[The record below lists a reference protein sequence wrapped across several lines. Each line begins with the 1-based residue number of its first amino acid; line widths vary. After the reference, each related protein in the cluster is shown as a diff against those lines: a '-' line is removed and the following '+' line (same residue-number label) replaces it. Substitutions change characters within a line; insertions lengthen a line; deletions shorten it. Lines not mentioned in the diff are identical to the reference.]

1 MDNLIS
7 QIRSEHIKGIEAKQ
21 EEIYR
26 IFYEK
31 MRAIYNAQLTNGVK
45 FVNDNILDAKNRRI
59 QALKEYEKALKEAEN
74 LIKHYT
80 DEHYN
85 NTDDFFKT
93 LEEGIKAV
101 KTLNKDRAMLSLVK
115 NTTIELKE
123 VIKNSQDQ
131 YRTFLLSKLD
141 EARKNW
147 QIYSNS
153 INGPE
158 HQDVFPKTIKLIN
171 ESLEKIKNAIDN
183 STTITIKELE
193 DLVKENNDVDGKY
206 TSTKIPEWNAF
217 IKKFDSAFEELEAIK
232 KDYKKETIVKLGK
245 DKYQDNDLVL
255 NPAFEANSV
264 YQKAKEYKESGKL
277 SVEKNLKIS
286 KEHITKIKAEIEEIK
301 QLVNYYET
309 KWNQAK
315 TNLDN
320 TIKTVEEYIT
330 NNPSATNIDQ
340 LQALL
345 NSTKEAIETSKLEE
359 VNLTKLQQ
367 LDKDLEAKYQE
378 VLNKNNSLAAAKNKL
393 QSSIEKVENHLNS
406 RNSLDNLDN
415 SYYSNLMQN
424 EKIDYNEN
432 SSTAASKK
440 DLKSILDSM
449 KNIVKGNDENAIN
462 HNVQFGQKLI
472 DAIEEK
478 RTEDIVAKQNTL
490 KDKLNEYNALKDSLK
505 SLSSKDYYGAQITN
519 LEANSTADEDADRI
533 TKLARA
539 NLIKESQKSI
549 VNTKVELEKLI
560 ANLTKIKTDREALI
574 QQANDQYNTN
584 KDKFAELQKQLN
596 DLNITPATTADYNT
610 KVKPKL
616 EAANNKN
623 ELLKEVSKD
632 QNNSNITA
640 KINDS
645 KVAIQ
650 DLENVVNNYKTALNN
665 KIKENI
671 SAIKELVQYIRNN
684 TNNLTLPA
692 NFVTNLKAVEDNQ
705 DSTDIAILNQTK
717 TQSEAL
723 IKELTDLINTAV
735 ATVNNKA
742 QDTNQKVEEEKAKN
756 ETWMTAAQVREIQQ
770 LFDNSQALFNEV
782 KNAANNKDQ
791 IKDVGVDNLTNN
803 ITKAEAKLKEIQN
816 KKAEFKQENTNL
828 RNQISELMND
838 LKVQADTLPNEFNE
852 HILATHSSIKTIQ
865 EYYENTYSK
874 IKNQEWEN
882 KNINDLQAIKDILD
896 GYKQSLDNYKNEAAA
911 AYRNE
916 LKEQIQKSNN
926 KVQKLTTAND
936 ELTGINKVKNYSDLI
951 TKLNN
956 QKKAEYQELID
967 QNNNV
972 LKTLKD
978 ALIEIKNSNNLVETL
993 INEVVNEKC
1002 NSINAIIKKYE
1013 DQLEAINNSIYSD
1026 LYEDITTSLHLDFL
1040 NSLAT
1045 LKNKYPDNLNK
1056 VIKLSEVK
1064 RDYEEIKSKLDDLN
1078 NRLAATQNERN
1089 NILAELRLNF
1099 DKINSYAN
1107 YLDADTKL
1115 PLTKALINDAN
1126 NNLENHF
1133 SSMTLKY
1140 LKAEKSASGQYTK
1153 VINEINQY
1161 EADLN
1166 VALQEI
1172 INEVKDAK
1180 YQKIDDIISN
1190 NSSVFLA
1197 DKDDYKKTI
1206 APVKQKANN
1215 GVNDLKTLIT
1225 TIKDA
1230 NEKLVAIKALGNR
1243 ILTKINTE
1251 FNNRINRLKTIA
1263 NETDGFLSPKVAD
1276 GKYEGSIL
1284 HGIKQSNDEI
1294 IKIIKTKIDTIM
1306 NNNSNLA
1313 YLVKIDNSSDK
1324 TIEKL
1329 DQLIARATQFKD
1341 NAITKTNEYERAWE
1355 EAKNENLQKLDEANG
1370 IIQFLN
1376 DKKTTSTI
1384 TSEEQTA
1391 LTALNTAKQNYDRII
1406 ENNIDHKSKT
1416 KIEDATNHLNDALN
1430 TARQELKNSQKTT
1443 AIINLKNLK
1452 SEINADLAKLKGYSS
1467 LSNDLTKS
1475 IGDSLVQYKASL
1487 QKVIDEIDDLVQ
1499 KINTIGFVQS
1509 EYDTVY
1515 NKYKDVPNKDE
1526 NIIKFIENKVFVET
1540 KFLNKYDI
1548 ELDEITNQELKDK
1561 VTAKF
1566 NEFKA
1571 DIVNFC
1577 SQNITNYDADVA
1589 TLTTKHQTIQNKWNV
1604 DSEMIKIGKYLKY
1617 VVVKQL

>member
-1 MDNLIS
+1 MSTKTISKATKGLGWVIATAAITGSILLTVIAIKAQNTKKMSDDDFLKNLEIKGQNVSEIYASDAKITNVEYKKDSNYEINVSLEGSNVLKSTAYYKIEITNKNTKAKKSKIVPISGFKKFDEKSIILKGKELFEDKSKLKEYLDNMPKNDSENLKKYISKNKHFIYNEIPSSLKASFKGYSFIQSNGQDAVRVVFVLNGHITNDNLENNIVKKANKEYKNNEKTFEFYLSNLVKQGTSSSEIQARNNLRDLKEKYETLKKEAEVAKSKVTGAIVAEYENVLVSITKNINEIDKILNDATIKAADHVDTLKVNYEKDLLDKNTVDLKATINDAEVTRDNYKAKDETNYNNPIIEFNKAIDQAKIKLASTNIKEINDEISNLKTKKEEFINALKTILTDTQSDSKTKLLESTDYKYLIDDIKARKATFDATLNEDNILSEIENLEVLVQNTQTIDAITPKAIIEANNKLLASLLAYKTALEAKLHKIKQDVIDSTYDKDSLSQFIEYLTKKIKTTNESKALVNKQIDLFKAYLTTPGFVQKYNSLEKDFDKYEAIFNENINKANEFIATLDAGLDQYSNAKDKYSEIKTKVDSLLAEQATRLSSIGTQIVNSALIDFDNYVQKQKALINTSRNNYKTIVTNVYNLFKDSEIYKQYIDDNKAKLTNSTIDVKTAFELLKTLYTKDNEMNQKVAAHSNLATNSYWNSLLDGDLKNNFTIPMQVNADYENYFKLDDHYKMALDIIMDNLIS

-665 KIKENI
+665 KIKEN
-671 SAIKELVQYIRNN
+671 
-684 TNNLTLPA
+684 
-692 NFVTNLKAVEDNQ
+692 
-705 DSTDIAILNQTK
+705 
-717 TQSEAL
+717 
-723 IKELTDLINTAV
+723 
-735 ATVNNKA
+735 
-742 QDTNQKVEEEKAKN
+742 
-756 ETWMTAAQVREIQQ
+756 
-770 LFDNSQALFNEV
+770 
-782 KNAANNKDQ
+782 
-791 IKDVGVDNLTNN
+791 
-803 ITKAEAKLKEIQN
+803 
-816 KKAEFKQENTNL
+816 
-828 RNQISELMND
+828 
-838 LKVQADTLPNEFNE
+838 
-852 HILATHSSIKTIQ
+852 
-865 EYYENTYSK
+865 
-874 IKNQEWEN
+874 
-882 KNINDLQAIKDILD
+882 
-896 GYKQSLDNYKNEAAA
+896 
-911 AYRNE
+911 
-916 LKEQIQKSNN
+916 
-926 KVQKLTTAND
+926 
-936 ELTGINKVKNYSDLI
+936 
-951 TKLNN
+951 
-956 QKKAEYQELID
+956 
-967 QNNNV
+967 
-972 LKTLKD
+972 
-978 ALIEIKNSNNLVETL
+978 
-993 INEVVNEKC
+993 
-1002 NSINAIIKKYE
+1002 
-1013 DQLEAINNSIYSD
+1013 
-1026 LYEDITTSLHLDFL
+1026 
-1040 NSLAT
+1040 
-1045 LKNKYPDNLNK
+1045 
-1056 VIKLSEVK
+1056 
-1064 RDYEEIKSKLDDLN
+1064 
-1078 NRLAATQNERN
+1078 
-1089 NILAELRLNF
+1089 
-1099 DKINSYAN
+1099 
-1107 YLDADTKL
+1107 
-1115 PLTKALINDAN
+1115 
-1126 NNLENHF
+1126 
-1133 SSMTLKY
+1133 
-1140 LKAEKSASGQYTK
+1140 
-1153 VINEINQY
+1153 
-1161 EADLN
+1161 
-1166 VALQEI
+1166 
-1172 INEVKDAK
+1172 
-1180 YQKIDDIISN
+1180 
-1190 NSSVFLA
+1190 
-1197 DKDDYKKTI
+1197 
-1206 APVKQKANN
+1206 
-1215 GVNDLKTLIT
+1215 
-1225 TIKDA
+1225 
-1230 NEKLVAIKALGNR
+1230 
-1243 ILTKINTE
+1243 
-1251 FNNRINRLKTIA
+1251 
-1263 NETDGFLSPKVAD
+1263 
-1276 GKYEGSIL
+1276 
-1284 HGIKQSNDEI
+1284 
-1294 IKIIKTKIDTIM
+1294 
-1306 NNNSNLA
+1306 
-1313 YLVKIDNSSDK
+1313 
-1324 TIEKL
+1324 
-1329 DQLIARATQFKD
+1329 
-1341 NAITKTNEYERAWE
+1341 
-1355 EAKNENLQKLDEANG
+1355 
-1370 IIQFLN
+1370 
-1376 DKKTTSTI
+1376 
-1384 TSEEQTA
+1384 
-1391 LTALNTAKQNYDRII
+1391 
-1406 ENNIDHKSKT
+1406 
-1416 KIEDATNHLNDALN
+1416 
-1430 TARQELKNSQKTT
+1430 
-1443 AIINLKNLK
+1443 
-1452 SEINADLAKLKGYSS
+1452 
-1467 LSNDLTKS
+1467 
-1475 IGDSLVQYKASL
+1475 
-1487 QKVIDEIDDLVQ
+1487 
-1499 KINTIGFVQS
+1499 
-1509 EYDTVY
+1509 
-1515 NKYKDVPNKDE
+1515 
-1526 NIIKFIENKVFVET
+1526 
-1540 KFLNKYDI
+1540 
-1548 ELDEITNQELKDK
+1548 
-1561 VTAKF
+1561 
-1566 NEFKA
+1566 
-1571 DIVNFC
+1571 
-1577 SQNITNYDADVA
+1577 
-1589 TLTTKHQTIQNKWNV
+1589 
-1604 DSEMIKIGKYLKY
+1604 
-1617 VVVKQL
+1617 

>member
-1 MDNLIS
+1 MSTKTISKATKGLGWVIATAAITGSILLTVIAIKAQNTKKMSDDDFLKNLEIKGQNVSEIYASDAKITNVEYKKDSNYEINVSLEGSNVLKSTAYYKIEITNKNTKAKKSKIVPISGFKKFDEKSIILKGKELFEDKSKLKEYLDNMPKNDSENLKKYISKNKHFIYNEIPSSLKASFKGYSFIQSNGQDAVRVVFVLNGHITNDNLENNIVKKANKEYKNNEKTFEFYLSNLVKQGTSSSEIQARNNLRDLKEKYETLKKEAEVAKSKVTGAIVAEYENVLVSITKNINEIDKILNDATIKAADHVDTLKVNYEKDLLDKNTVDLKATINDAEVTRDNYKAKDETNYNNPIIEFNKAIDQAKIKLASTNIKEINDEISNLKTKKEEFINALKTILTDTQSDSKTKLLESTDYKYLIDDIKARKATFDATLNEDNILSEIENLEVLVQNTQTIDAITPKAIIEANNKLLASLLAYKTALEAKLHKIKQDVIDSTYDKDSLSQFIEYLTKKIKTTNESKALVNKQIDLFKAYLTTPGFVQKYNSLEKDFDKYEAIFNENINKANELIATLDAGLDQYSNAKDKYSEIKTKVDSLLAEQAARLSSIGTQIVNSALIDFDNYVQKQKALINTSRNNYKTIVTNVYNLFKDSEIYKQYIDDNKAKLTNSTIDVKTAFELLKTLYTKDNEMNQKVAAHSNLATNSYWNSLLDGDLKNNFTILMQVNADYENYFKLDDHYKMALDIIMDNLIS

-472 DAIEEK
+472 DAIQEK

-519 LEANSTADEDADRI
+519 LEANSTADEDDDRI

-742 QDTNQKVEEEKAKN
+742 
-756 ETWMTAAQVREIQQ
+756 R
-770 LFDNSQALFNEV
+770 
-782 KNAANNKDQ
+782 
-791 IKDVGVDNLTNN
+791 
-803 ITKAEAKLKEIQN
+803 
-816 KKAEFKQENTNL
+816 
-828 RNQISELMND
+828 
-838 LKVQADTLPNEFNE
+838 
-852 HILATHSSIKTIQ
+852 
-865 EYYENTYSK
+865 Y
-874 IKNQEWEN
+874 
-882 KNINDLQAIKDILD
+882 
-896 GYKQSLDNYKNEAAA
+896 
-911 AYRNE
+911 
-916 LKEQIQKSNN
+916 
-926 KVQKLTTAND
+926 
-936 ELTGINKVKNYSDLI
+936 
-951 TKLNN
+951 
-956 QKKAEYQELID
+956 
-967 QNNNV
+967 
-972 LKTLKD
+972 
-978 ALIEIKNSNNLVETL
+978 
-993 INEVVNEKC
+993 
-1002 NSINAIIKKYE
+1002 
-1013 DQLEAINNSIYSD
+1013 
-1026 LYEDITTSLHLDFL
+1026 
-1040 NSLAT
+1040 
-1045 LKNKYPDNLNK
+1045 
-1056 VIKLSEVK
+1056 
-1064 RDYEEIKSKLDDLN
+1064 KSKSW
-1078 NRLAATQNERN
+1078 RR
-1089 NILAELRLNF
+1089 
-1099 DKINSYAN
+1099 
-1107 YLDADTKL
+1107 
-1115 PLTKALINDAN
+1115 
-1126 NNLENHF
+1126 
-1133 SSMTLKY
+1133 
-1140 LKAEKSASGQYTK
+1140 
-1153 VINEINQY
+1153 
-1161 EADLN
+1161 
-1166 VALQEI
+1166 
-1172 INEVKDAK
+1172 
-1180 YQKIDDIISN
+1180 
-1190 NSSVFLA
+1190 
-1197 DKDDYKKTI
+1197 
-1206 APVKQKANN
+1206 
-1215 GVNDLKTLIT
+1215 
-1225 TIKDA
+1225 
-1230 NEKLVAIKALGNR
+1230 
-1243 ILTKINTE
+1243 
-1251 FNNRINRLKTIA
+1251 
-1263 NETDGFLSPKVAD
+1263 
-1276 GKYEGSIL
+1276 
-1284 HGIKQSNDEI
+1284 
-1294 IKIIKTKIDTIM
+1294 
-1306 NNNSNLA
+1306 
-1313 YLVKIDNSSDK
+1313 
-1324 TIEKL
+1324 
-1329 DQLIARATQFKD
+1329 
-1341 NAITKTNEYERAWE
+1341 
-1355 EAKNENLQKLDEANG
+1355 
-1370 IIQFLN
+1370 
-1376 DKKTTSTI
+1376 
-1384 TSEEQTA
+1384 
-1391 LTALNTAKQNYDRII
+1391 
-1406 ENNIDHKSKT
+1406 KSK
-1416 KIEDATNHLNDALN
+1416 
-1430 TARQELKNSQKTT
+1430 
-1443 AIINLKNLK
+1443 
-1452 SEINADLAKLKGYSS
+1452 
-1467 LSNDLTKS
+1467 
-1475 IGDSLVQYKASL
+1475 
-1487 QKVIDEIDDLVQ
+1487 
-1499 KINTIGFVQS
+1499 
-1509 EYDTVY
+1509 
-1515 NKYKDVPNKDE
+1515 
-1526 NIIKFIENKVFVET
+1526 
-1540 KFLNKYDI
+1540 
-1548 ELDEITNQELKDK
+1548 
-1561 VTAKF
+1561 
-1566 NEFKA
+1566 
-1571 DIVNFC
+1571 
-1577 SQNITNYDADVA
+1577 
-1589 TLTTKHQTIQNKWNV
+1589 KWNMNE
-1604 DSEMIKIGKYLKY
+1604 SCSSSRNSTTFW
-1617 VVVKQL
+1617 

>member
-1 MDNLIS
+1 MSTKTISKATKGLGWAIATATITGSILLTIIAIKTQNTKKMSDDDFLKNLEIKGQNVSEIYASDAKITNVEYKKDSNYEINVSLEGSNVLKSTAYYKIEITNKNTKVKKSKIVPISGFKKFDEKSTILKEKELFEDKSKLKEYLDNMPKNDSENLKKYISKNKHFIYNEIPSSLKASFKGYSFIQSNGQDAVRVVFVLNGHITNDNLENNIVKKANKEYKNNEKTFEFYLSNLVKQGTSSSEIQARNNLRDLKEKYETLKKEAEVAKSKVTVAIVAEYENVLVSITKNINEIDKILNDATIKAADHVDTLKVNYEKDLLDKNTVDLKATINDAEVTRDNYKAKDETNYNNPIIEFNKAIDQAKIKLASTNIKEINDEISNLKTKKEEFINALKTILTDTQSDSKTKLLESSDYKYLIDDIKARKATFDATLNEDNILSEIENLEVLVQNTQTIDAITPKAIIEANNKLLASLLAYKTALEAKLHKIKQDVIDSTYDKDSLSQFIEYLIKKIKTTNESKALVNKQIDLFKAYLTTPGFVQKYNSLEKDFDKYEAIFNENINKANELIATLDAGLDQYSNSKDKYSEIKTKVDSLLAEQATRLSSIGTQIVNSALIDFDNYVQKQKALINTSRNNYKTIVTNVYNLFKDSEIYKQYIDDNKAKLTNSTIDVKTAFELLKTLYTKDNEMNQKVAAHSNLATNSYWNSLLDGDLKNNFTIPMQVNADYENYFKLDDHYKMALDIIMDNLIS

-193 DLVKENNDVDGKY
+193 DLVKENNDVYGKY

-277 SVEKNLKIS
+277 SVEKNLKTS
-286 KEHITKIKAEIEEIK
+286 KEHITKIKAKIEEIK

-449 KNIVKGNDENAIN
+449 KNIVKGDDENAIN

-490 KDKLNEYNALKDSLK
+490 KDKLNEYNDLKDSLK

-560 ANLTKIKTDREALI
+560 GNLTKIKTDREALI
-574 QQANDQYNTN
+574 RQANDQYNTN

-596 DLNITPATTADYNT
+596 DLNITPATIADYNT

-684 TNNLTLPA
+684 PNNLTLPA

-782 KNAANNKDQ
+782 KNAANNKD
-791 IKDVGVDNLTNN
+791 
-803 ITKAEAKLKEIQN
+803 
-816 KKAEFKQENTNL
+816 
-828 RNQISELMND
+828 
-838 LKVQADTLPNEFNE
+838 
-852 HILATHSSIKTIQ
+852 
-865 EYYENTYSK
+865 
-874 IKNQEWEN
+874 
-882 KNINDLQAIKDILD
+882 
-896 GYKQSLDNYKNEAAA
+896 
-911 AYRNE
+911 
-916 LKEQIQKSNN
+916 
-926 KVQKLTTAND
+926 
-936 ELTGINKVKNYSDLI
+936 
-951 TKLNN
+951 
-956 QKKAEYQELID
+956 
-967 QNNNV
+967 
-972 LKTLKD
+972 
-978 ALIEIKNSNNLVETL
+978 
-993 INEVVNEKC
+993 
-1002 NSINAIIKKYE
+1002 
-1013 DQLEAINNSIYSD
+1013 
-1026 LYEDITTSLHLDFL
+1026 
-1040 NSLAT
+1040 
-1045 LKNKYPDNLNK
+1045 
-1056 VIKLSEVK
+1056 
-1064 RDYEEIKSKLDDLN
+1064 
-1078 NRLAATQNERN
+1078 
-1089 NILAELRLNF
+1089 
-1099 DKINSYAN
+1099 
-1107 YLDADTKL
+1107 
-1115 PLTKALINDAN
+1115 
-1126 NNLENHF
+1126 
-1133 SSMTLKY
+1133 
-1140 LKAEKSASGQYTK
+1140 
-1153 VINEINQY
+1153 
-1161 EADLN
+1161 
-1166 VALQEI
+1166 
-1172 INEVKDAK
+1172 
-1180 YQKIDDIISN
+1180 
-1190 NSSVFLA
+1190 
-1197 DKDDYKKTI
+1197 
-1206 APVKQKANN
+1206 
-1215 GVNDLKTLIT
+1215 
-1225 TIKDA
+1225 
-1230 NEKLVAIKALGNR
+1230 
-1243 ILTKINTE
+1243 
-1251 FNNRINRLKTIA
+1251 
-1263 NETDGFLSPKVAD
+1263 
-1276 GKYEGSIL
+1276 
-1284 HGIKQSNDEI
+1284 
-1294 IKIIKTKIDTIM
+1294 
-1306 NNNSNLA
+1306 
-1313 YLVKIDNSSDK
+1313 
-1324 TIEKL
+1324 
-1329 DQLIARATQFKD
+1329 
-1341 NAITKTNEYERAWE
+1341 
-1355 EAKNENLQKLDEANG
+1355 
-1370 IIQFLN
+1370 
-1376 DKKTTSTI
+1376 
-1384 TSEEQTA
+1384 
-1391 LTALNTAKQNYDRII
+1391 
-1406 ENNIDHKSKT
+1406 
-1416 KIEDATNHLNDALN
+1416 
-1430 TARQELKNSQKTT
+1430 
-1443 AIINLKNLK
+1443 
-1452 SEINADLAKLKGYSS
+1452 
-1467 LSNDLTKS
+1467 
-1475 IGDSLVQYKASL
+1475 
-1487 QKVIDEIDDLVQ
+1487 
-1499 KINTIGFVQS
+1499 
-1509 EYDTVY
+1509 
-1515 NKYKDVPNKDE
+1515 
-1526 NIIKFIENKVFVET
+1526 
-1540 KFLNKYDI
+1540 
-1548 ELDEITNQELKDK
+1548 
-1561 VTAKF
+1561 
-1566 NEFKA
+1566 
-1571 DIVNFC
+1571 
-1577 SQNITNYDADVA
+1577 
-1589 TLTTKHQTIQNKWNV
+1589 
-1604 DSEMIKIGKYLKY
+1604 
-1617 VVVKQL
+1617 